1 MFLTTTPGKILGFL
15 LLSIL
20 LAASLRTPRSRSGAE
35 LLVLMEPDGTGVW
48 RDIIGRFNNA
58 YPETPVRLV
67 EGPPSTDAREDMYS
81 TAFLAGRSGYDI
93 VYCDVI
99 WVPKFAAAGWL
110 LDLTDRLSPADRDD
124 FLQADLD
131 AGSYKGRLYRIPAF
145 TDAGLL
151 YYRSDVVRHP
161 PETFQDLVSAASEFQ
176 TSGRAGYLWQGK
188 QYEGLVANYLEI
200 LWGYGGEWISLDGR
214 VLLDSAEA
222 LAALRLLKSSVGT
235 ISPEGVTTYTEEETR
250 NLFQHGR
257 SVFLRNW
264 FYVWA
269 LLGRPDSEVE
279 GKVAF
284 VPMVHGPAGT
294 RAATLGGWG
303 FAVSR
308 LSRNPDAAWE
318 FIQFATRPDQLQELY
333 SKAGRIPARK
343 SLVPEQFQEIV
354 RHARTRPRIPEYAR
368 VSDILQR
375 WLSAA
380 LAGTAT
386 PEDALR
392 KAAEET
398 RVVVGKGGKNGG

>member
-1 MFLTTTPGKILGFL
+1 MFLTTTPGKIFGL
-15 LLSIL
+15 LVLSIL
-20 LAASLRTPRSRSGAE
+20 LAASFRSPRSGSRAE

-48 RDIIGRFNNA
+48 REIIGRFNNA
-58 YPETPVRLV
+58 HPETRVRLV
-67 EGPPSTDAREDMYS
+67 EGPPSTDTREDMYS

-110 LDLTDRLSPADRDD
+110 LDLTNRLSTTDRDD
-124 FLQADLD
+124 FLPADLD
-131 AGSYKGRLYRIPAF
+131 AGRYNGRLYRIPAF

-151 YYRSDVVRHP
+151 YYRSDLVRQP

-176 TSGRAGYLWQGK
+176 TSSRAGYLWQGK

-200 LWGYGGEWISLDGR
+200 LWGYGGEWISPDGR

-222 LAALRLLKSSVGT
+222 LAALRFLKSSVGT
-235 ISPEGVTTYTEEETR
+235 ISPRGVTTYTEEETR
-250 NLFQHGR
+250 NLFQQGR

-269 LLGRPDSEVE
+269 LLGRPDSEVK

-284 VPMVHGPAGT
+284 VPMVHGPGGT
-294 RAATLGGWG
+294 PAATLGGWG

-308 LSRNPDAAWE
+308 LARNPDAAWE
-318 FIQFATRPDQLQELY
+318 FVQFATRPDELRELY

-354 RHARTRPRIPEYAR
+354 RGARPRPRIPEYAR
-368 VSDILQR
+368 ASDILQR

-380 LAGTAT
+380 LAGSAT

-398 RVVVGKGGKNGG
+398 RAVVGGR